1 MRPLVLKMTAF
12 GPYAGEEILDFRKL
26 GTQGI
31 YLITGDTGAGKTTIF
46 DGITYAL
53 YGKASGHDRDESMVR
68 SQYASVDMP
77 TQVELTFLYRGQEYT
92 IRRAPKQLRRKA
104 RGEGMTNKAAWVEL
118 TLPDG
123 DVLTKGGEVLQK
135 VQEILGLDFDQF
147 TKIVMIAQ
155 GAFKEFLTAGSD
167 TRKQIFR
174 KIFNTSR
181 FQEIQETLGERCR
194 ALENDS
200 AELRRSVAQ
209 YLQEITCDPQSG
221 QQEELERV
229 QKGEFSLTESLE
241 VLERILEEDRAAVTK
256 LEQEQNEVEK
266 TAQELTRRMEA
277 GKQREAVQA
286 QLQEELQ
293 RQPAREAACENAQ
306 KALQEET
313 ARDETR
319 ETLSREIP
327 VLEAGLREYDTVD
340 RLRTELEDLQR
351 KQEQEQNRHKDM
363 SQKQDRTRQTLEKDR
378 QELETLTD
386 AGEKLARL
394 EAGNTALQERRTQ
407 LVSLQDACHH
417 HLELEED
424 AQAARQ
430 NYLQAKQE
438 YDSADEVSRTME
450 SRYLDEQAG
459 ILAQELKKQD
469 GKPCPVCG
477 NVHYIRLAELSEGAP
492 SKEELGRQKQHCEKL
507 HQKMTAANERAAAF
521 TGQIGQ
527 SREEIR
533 RQAQLL
539 WREEQPA
546 HSESAADSG
555 DSRSGG
561 QEVSAET
568 TQERETSVDVR
579 TLQDRLEEELE
590 NIWTRETQIRG
601 EIEKEKMRGERRKE
615 LEEECHALREQS
627 EKEAAQISRIAEQ
640 LQGLRAAGEEKH
652 RQLQE
657 LQENMPYPDRAQ
669 AMDTLEEKQRTLRQ
683 LTKARDLAGE
693 TLRQAQ
699 KDLHVGQE
707 LIGKLQSQLEGMP
720 APEQENVQE
729 LAEQAAQIRERKDLL
744 QDARILLEG
753 RLRQNRQICDKLQRQ
768 AAQYA
773 ELDQKLR
780 MVGVLADTAG
790 GRLAGKDK
798 IAFETYVQMTYFD
811 RMIAKANVRLMELTD
826 GQYEFVRRG
835 KASDQR
841 SQAGLDLDVRDYYN
855 DSIRDVKSL
864 SGGESFKASLAMAL
878 GLSDEIME
886 SAGGIQMDTMFIDEG
901 FGSLDDESLQQA
913 IRVLQEL
920 GSGNRLVGIISHVG
934 ELKSRIDRQI
944 IVTKN
949 RAEGSTTKVVY

>member
-68 SQYASVDMP
+68 SQYASVDTP
-77 TQVELTFLYRGQEYT
+77 TQVELNFLYRGQEYT

-104 RGEGMTNKAAWVEL
+104 KGEGMTNKAAWVEL

-123 DVLTKGGEVLQK
+123 DVLTKGGEVLRK

-181 FQEIQETLGERCR
+181 FQEIQETLGECCR

-200 AELRRSVAQ
+200 AELQRSVAQ

-221 QQEELERV
+221 QQEELERA

-241 VLERILEEDRAAVTK
+241 ILEHILEEDRAAVMK
-256 LEQEQNEVEK
+256 LEQEQNEMEK

-286 QLQEELQ
+286 QFQEEMQ
-293 RQPAREAACENAQ
+293 RQPVREAAYETAQKTMREESARDGAREA
-306 KALQEET
+306 
-313 ARDETR
+313 
-319 ETLSREIP
+319 LSREIP

-340 RLRTELEDLQR
+340 RLRAELEDLQR

-363 SQKQDRTRQTLEKDR
+363 SQKQDRTRRALEKGR
-378 QELETLTD
+378 EELETLTD

-394 EAGNTALQERRTQ
+394 ETGNTALQERRTQ

-430 NYLQAKQE
+430 KYQQAKKE
-438 YDSADEVSRTME
+438 YDCADEVSRAME

-459 ILAQELKKQD
+459 ILAQELKKQE

-492 SKEELGRQKQHCEKL
+492 SKEELDRQKQHCEKL
-507 HQKMTAANERAAAF
+507 HQKMTAANERAASF

-527 SREEIR
+527 SGGEIR

-539 WREEQPA
+539 WREE
-546 HSESAADSG
+546 HG
-555 DSRSGG
+555 
-561 QEVSAET
+561 
-568 TQERETSVDVR
+568 TSVDVR
-579 TLQDRLEEELE
+579 TLQDRLGEELE
-590 NIWTRETQIRG
+590 NIRTRETQIRG
-601 EIEKEKMRGERRKE
+601 EIEQEKMRGKRRRE
-615 LEEECHALREQS
+615 LEEQCHELRENS
-627 EKEAAQISRIAEQ
+627 EKETAQISRIAEQ
-640 LQGLRAAGEEKH
+640 LQGLRAAGEEKR

-683 LTKARDLAGE
+683 LTRARDLAGE
-693 TLRQAQ
+693 TLRQAE

-707 LIGKLQSQLEGMP
+707 LIGKLQSQLAGMP
-720 APEQENVQE
+720 ALEQEDMQE
-729 LAEQAAQIRERKDLL
+729 LEEQAAQIREKKDLL

-753 RLRQNRQICDKLQRQ
+753 RLRQNRQICDKLQTQ

-780 MVGVLADTAG
+780 MVGVLADTAN
-790 GRLAGKDK
+790 GRLTGKDK

-949 RAEGSTTKVVY
+949 RAEGSTTRVVY

>member
-68 SQYASVDMP
+68 SQYASVDTP

-104 RGEGMTNKAAWVEL
+104 KGEGMTNKAARVEL

-123 DVLTKGGEVLQK
+123 DVLTKGGEVLRK

-200 AELRRSVAQ
+200 AELQRSVAQ
-209 YLQEITCDPQSG
+209 YLQEIACDPQSG
-221 QQEELERV
+221 QQEELERA
-229 QKGEFSLTESLE
+229 QKGEFSLAESLE
-241 VLERILEEDRAAVTK
+241 ILEHILEEDRAAVTK

-286 QLQEELQ
+286 QFQEEMQ
-293 RQPAREAACENAQ
+293 RQPVREAAYETAQKTMREESAHDGAREA
-306 KALQEET
+306 
-313 ARDETR
+313 
-319 ETLSREIP
+319 LSREIP

-340 RLRTELEDLQR
+340 RLRAELEDLQR

-363 SQKQDRTRQTLEKDR
+363 SQKQDRTRRALEKGR
-378 QELETLTD
+378 EELETLTD

-394 EAGNTALQERRTQ
+394 ETGNTALQERRTQ

-430 NYLQAKQE
+430 KYQQAKKE
-438 YDSADEVSRTME
+438 YDSADEVSRAME

-459 ILAQELKKQD
+459 ILAQELKKQE

-492 SKEELGRQKQHCEKL
+492 SKEELDRQKQHCEKL
-507 HQKMTAANERAAAF
+507 HQKMTVANERAASF

-527 SREEIR
+527 SGGEIR

-539 WREEQPA
+539 WREE
-546 HSESAADSG
+546 HG
-555 DSRSGG
+555 
-561 QEVSAET
+561 
-568 TQERETSVDVR
+568 TSVDVR
-579 TLQDRLEEELE
+579 TLQDRLGEELE
-590 NIWTRETQIRG
+590 NIRTRVTQIRG
-601 EIEKEKMRGERRKE
+601 EIEQEKMRGKRRRE
-615 LEEECHALREQS
+615 LEEQCHELRENS
-627 EKEAAQISRIAEQ
+627 EKETAQISRIAEQ
-640 LQGLRAAGEEKH
+640 LQGLRAAGEEKR

-683 LTKARDLAGE
+683 LTRARDLAGE
-693 TLRQAQ
+693 TLRQAE

-707 LIGKLQSQLEGMP
+707 LIGKLQSQLAGMP
-720 APEQENVQE
+720 ALEQGDMQE
-729 LAEQAAQIRERKDLL
+729 LEEQAAQIREKKDLL

-753 RLRQNRQICDKLQRQ
+753 RLRQNRQICDKLQKQ

-780 MVGVLADTAG
+780 MVGVLADTAN
-790 GRLAGKDK
+790 GRLTGKDK

>member
-68 SQYASVDMP
+68 SQYASVDTP

-104 RGEGMTNKAAWVEL
+104 KGEGMTNKAAWVEL

-123 DVLTKGGEVLQK
+123 DVLTKGGEVLRK

-200 AELRRSVAQ
+200 AELQRSVAQ
-209 YLQEITCDPQSG
+209 YLQEIACDPQSG
-221 QQEELERV
+221 QQEELERA
-229 QKGEFSLTESLE
+229 QKGEFSLTESLKI
-241 VLERILEEDRAAVTK
+241 LEHILEEDRAAVTK
-256 LEQEQNEVEK
+256 LEQDQNEVEK

-277 GKQREAVQA
+277 GKQREAVQV
-286 QLQEELQ
+286 QLQEEMQ
-293 RQPAREAACENAQ
+293 RQPAREAACETAQ

-313 ARDETR
+313 AHDGAR
-319 ETLSREIP
+319 EALSREIP

-340 RLRTELEDLQR
+340 RLRAELEDLQR

-363 SQKQDRTRQTLEKDR
+363 SQKQDRTRRALEKGR
-378 QELETLTD
+378 EELETLTD

-394 EAGNTALQERRTQ
+394 ETGNTALQERRTQ
-407 LVSLQDACHH
+407 LASLQEACGHH
-417 HLELEED
+417 VRLEED

-430 NYLQAKQE
+430 KYQQAKKE

-450 SRYLDEQAG
+450 GRYLDEQAG
-459 ILAQELKKQD
+459 ILAQELKKQE

-492 SKEELGRQKQHCEKL
+492 SKEELDRQKQHCEKL
-507 HQKMTAANERAAAF
+507 HQKMTVANERAASF

-527 SREEIR
+527 SGGEIR

-539 WREEQPA
+539 WREE
-546 HSESAADSG
+546 HG
-555 DSRSGG
+555 
-561 QEVSAET
+561 
-568 TQERETSVDVR
+568 TSVDVR
-579 TLQDRLEEELE
+579 TLQDRLGEELE
-590 NIWTRETQIRG
+590 NIRTRETQIRG
-601 EIEKEKMRGERRKE
+601 EIEQEKMRGKRRRE
-615 LEEECHALREQS
+615 LEEQCHELRENS
-627 EKEAAQISRIAEQ
+627 EKETAQISRIAEQ
-640 LQGLRAAGEEKH
+640 LQGLRAAGEEKR

-683 LTKARDLAGE
+683 LTRARDLAGE
-693 TLRQAQ
+693 TLRQAE

-707 LIGKLQSQLEGMP
+707 LIGKLQSQLAGMP
-720 APEQENVQE
+720 APEQEDMQE
-729 LAEQAAQIRERKDLL
+729 LEEQAAQIREKKDLL

-753 RLRQNRQICDKLQRQ
+753 RLRQNRQICDKLQTQ

-780 MVGVLADTAG
+780 MVGVLADTAN
-790 GRLAGKDK
+790 GRLTGKDK

-944 IVTKN
+944 VVTKN